1 MCHNIMYHSVIVAKV
16 CVFVCS
22 ISPMCCAG
30 VCYLIIILYRTVT
43 KQTANVI
50 SNGDF
55 GFSLLEAGLK
65 Y

>member
-30 VCYLIIILYRTVT
+30 VHRTVT